1 VTGTWKPQV
10 RVFPDM
16 EAMSVGAAER
26 FNTLAKETIV
36 SRGRFIAALSGGSTP
51 RRFYSLLGSPLY
63 RDKIDWNKVHLFWA
77 DERCVPRG
85 HSESNFKLVADTL
98 LAQVAL
104 PAKNIH
110 RIKGENK
117 PELAAEEYEQNIRSF
132 FGSQTTPEFDI
143 LFLGAG
149 EDGHTASLFPGT
161 VTLREMIRLA
171 MPVYLDPPNLHR
183 VTLTLPLLNQAR
195 RVLFLVSGQA
205 KARMVYEIVENGN
218 PHGYPAG
225 LVHPAHGSIAWFV
238 DKDAAGLL
246 RKNYD

>member
-51 RRFYSLLGSPLY
+51 RRFYSLLGSPPY

-85 HSESNFKLVADTL
+85 HSESNFKLVADTFL
-98 LAQVAL
+98 SQVAI
-104 PAKNIH
+104 PEENIH

-117 PELAAEEYEQNIRSF
+117 PDLAAEEYEQDIRSF
-132 FGSQTTPEFDI
+132 FGSQTTPVFDFLI
-143 LFLGAG
+143 LGAG

-161 VTLREMIRLA
+161 IALREKIRLA
-171 MPVYLDPPNLHR
+171 MPVYLDPPNMHR
-183 VTLTLPLLNQAR
+183 VTLTLPVLNHASQ
-195 RVLFLVSGQA
+195 VLFLVSGQA

-218 PHGYPAG
+218 PHDYPAG
-225 LVHPAHGSIAWFV
+225 LVRPLHGSIAWFV
-238 DKDAAGLL
+238 EKEAAGLL
-246 RKNYD
+246 GKNYD